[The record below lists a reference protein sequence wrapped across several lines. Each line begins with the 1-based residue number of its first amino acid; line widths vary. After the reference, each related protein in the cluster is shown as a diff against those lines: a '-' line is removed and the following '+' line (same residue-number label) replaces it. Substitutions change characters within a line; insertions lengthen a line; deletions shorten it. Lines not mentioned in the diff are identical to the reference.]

1 MNKKRKESEK
11 MPKKLI
17 RDEKYVMLTK
27 QISQLEKDL
36 ITIKNEID
44 KNDKNYTKFM
54 IESLKTTDKIIKN
67 LKLSEEVIELHTSLH
82 TQNIKKIKNSEW
94 LAHFCLGMNLGIVLL
109 LVFLKI
115 KGAF

>member
-1 MNKKRKESEK
+1 MKKIIREEK
-11 MPKKLI
+11 HL
-17 RDEKYVMLTK
+17 MLMQ

-44 KNDKNYTKFM
+44 KNDKNHTKFM

-82 TQNIKKIKNSEW
+82 TQNIKKIKILDW
-94 LAHFCLGMNLGIVLL
+94 LIHFSLGMNLGIVII
-109 LVFLKI
+109 LVFLKM
-115 KGAF
+115 KGIF